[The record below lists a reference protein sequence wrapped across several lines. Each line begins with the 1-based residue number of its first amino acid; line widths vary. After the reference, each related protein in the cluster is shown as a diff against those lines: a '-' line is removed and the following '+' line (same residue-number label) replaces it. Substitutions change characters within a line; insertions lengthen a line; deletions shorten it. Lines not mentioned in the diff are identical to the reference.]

1 MSEDND
7 PAEEAEN
14 QPEEDPRARF
24 EQLHSGANPTE
35 ESLEEPA
42 WPDDEEFFDLM
53 ENADEEALEEVVPDE
68 PKEKKS
74 FWQKLKGFMALGE
87 EEEFEDLE
95 KERELI
101 REQNLID
108 EPNFVEKPDFSEEP
122 KQITAS
128 EEVHQEALSE
138 YDIGSESEFRDLED
152 LTAEIEDLTEEDL
165 EKPEE

>member
-1 MSEDND
+1 
-7 PAEEAEN
+7 
-14 QPEEDPRARF
+14 
-24 EQLHSGANPTE
+24 
-35 ESLEEPA
+35 
-42 WPDDEEFFDLM
+42 
-53 ENADEEALEEVVPDE
+53 
-68 PKEKKS
+68 
-74 FWQKLKGFMALGE
+74 MALGE

-101 REQNLID
+101 REQNIID
-108 EPNFVEKPDFSEEP
+108 EPNFVEKPEFNEEP